1 MHAYKMMGLFVVEM
15 ESPAQ
20 ARALYGALPDG
31 LKAGCELTARMDGA
45 QLRTPSSDAADWIA
59 SHYEDVRAA

>member
-15 ESPAQ
+15 ESPAK
-20 ARALYGALPDG
+20 ARAVYGALPDG

-45 QLRTPSSDAADWIA
+45 QLKTPSADAADWIA
-59 SHYEDVRAA
+59 SHYDETRAA